1 MEPARE
7 AGRSPII
14 RQFSRLMRP
23 GGTGRNRRAGGSG
36 ELFVARSAALPIFLP
51 RAWPRVSWPGPCR
64 QSTTP
69 AAKFSE
75 INTFTSQTECQS
87 RRIYAA
93 VAQRKGRRLITSRL
107 PGSIFLPGGRGFKSR
122 LLHQRRKSS
131 RGDCPTA
138 QQRRQTPALAMPGSL
153 LRT

>member
-1 MEPARE
+1 M
-7 AGRSPII
+7 
-14 RQFSRLMRP
+14 
-23 GGTGRNRRAGGSG
+23 
-36 ELFVARSAALPIFLP
+36 ARSAALPIFLP

-107 PGSIFLPGGRGFKSR
+107 PGSILLPGGARVQIPPAAPAPQILPRR
-122 LLHQRRKSS
+122 LSDR
-131 RGDCPTA
+131 
-138 QQRRQTPALAMPGSL
+138 PAKAAGPGTGNAWVSFEDL
-153 LRT
+153 SPA